1 VVDLKQPSQNQWLS
15 LGEASR
21 ILKVNEATLRQWGD
35 NGYVTVYRTPGGHRR
50 FANADVQK
58 LTQQPHSNSTSISKE
73 RREDS
78 ALRKIRQRLT
88 QDEVTQQSWYQSVQE
103 DGKARMRLFGRRLL
117 SLLLEDSSQRKR
129 RQDAL
134 SESLIAGREYG
145 TEMSE
150 RHVPLKDTIEALI
163 FFRDIVLES
172 ASYAN
177 YRSWSQTLELSD
189 HILRGILE
197 SYQEKIMG
205 PQNDWLATQNL
216 LGGNIQ

>member
-1 VVDLKQPSQNQWLS
+1 
-15 LGEASR
+15 
-21 ILKVNEATLRQWGD
+21 
-35 NGYVTVYRTPGGHRR
+35 
-50 FANADVQK
+50 
-58 LTQQPHSNSTSISKE
+58 
-73 RREDS
+73 
-78 ALRKIRQRLT
+78 
-88 QDEVTQQSWYQSVQE
+88 
-103 DGKARMRLFGRRLL
+103 MRLFGRRLL